1 LTTDRT
7 SLQSGTQ
14 DAVVVAVSLLD
25 DKDRVV
31 PDADERITFHLSG
44 GGRILGVG
52 NGNPAD
58 HDTDKADNRM
68 TFHGRCMAVVQAGAQ
83 AGDIEVSATSGS
95 LTADRVVLS
104 AK

>member
-1 LTTDRT
+1 
-7 SLQSGTQ
+7 
-14 DAVVVAVSLLD
+14 VVVAVSLLD

-31 PDADERITFHLSG
+31 PDADQRITFHVGSG
-44 GGRILGVG
+44 GKILGVG

-58 HDTDKADNRM
+58 HDTDKADNRN
-68 TFHGRCMAVVQAGAQ
+68 TFHGRCMAVIQAGAP

-95 LTADRVVLS
+95 LEADRLVLS